1 MAGTATQTQSTQ
13 TQFRDKVM
21 DQHDIPIL
29 GNFYTKAEVDAM
41 VAEAVEEARRIDEAS
56 MAKHNREA
64 TIISMILGFTCLAL
78 FLDGLLRIL
87 GIIPPFMHLD
97 VNVIDQVKDQIETDI
112 LDDVIEKVRQVPIKK
127 LCYTK
132 AEIDAMIAE
141 AVEEARRIDEASMA
155 KHNREATIIS
165 MILGFTALALF
176 LDGLLRILGIIPP
189 FMHLD
194 VNVIDQVKN
203 QIETD
208 IIDDVI
214 EKVRQVPIKKLFS
227 N

>member
-1 MAGTATQTQSTQ
+1 MARGTTQTQSTQ
-13 TQFRDKVM
+13 TRFRDKVM

-41 VAEAVEEARRIDEAS
+41 V
-56 MAKHNREA
+56 
-64 TIISMILGFTCLAL
+64 
-78 FLDGLLRIL
+78 
-87 GIIPPFMHLD
+87 
-97 VNVIDQVKDQIETDI
+97 
-112 LDDVIEKVRQVPIKK
+112 
-127 LCYTK
+127 
-132 AEIDAMIAE
+132 AE

-194 VNVIDQVKN
+194 VNVIDQIKDQV
-203 QIETD
+203 EMD
-208 IIDDVI
+208 ILDDVI
-214 EKVRQVPIKKLFS
+214 DKVRQVPIKKLL
-227 N
+227 NR